1 MIQPLNFQSKK
12 ATQLCVAFFVFFM
25 SVSSEAL
32 IKKTNKLSEKK
43 NTNSAITEIQQKVT
57 ALLLQKQRTAALDLI
72 LQFEKSPAFNPDS
85 KVQLL
90 HLKESVATVF
100 FSQDAQD
107 LFEISTSQFLQSPR
121 QSEKNIQK
129 CLALE
134 ADNFF
139 CRWHYLKILKTKNTP
154 EYITQ
159 AQEFFDKYK
168 DLPEHKMLIAYLIK
182 DTEGFAW
189 DKVSADSHFPLLSAV
204 LEYERSIRSKNFALA
219 KSALNSIKSQF
230 PDYPETAFMDA
241 QLQELSQETPAQ
253 NPKELIDLYKKNCS
267 SLSTELTRKYYYDI
281 DLCHRG

>member
-1 MIQPLNFQSKK
+1 MIQQLNFQSKK

-32 IKKTNKLSEKK
+32 IKKTNKVIEKR
-43 NTNSAITEIQQKVT
+43 TNQSALAEIQQKVT

-72 LQFEKSPAFNPDS
+72 TQLEKAATLSSEVKP
-85 KVQLL
+85 QLL
-90 HLKESVATVF
+90 SLKESVATVF

-139 CRWHYLKILKTKNTP
+139 CRWHYLKILKTKNNP
-154 EYITQ
+154 EYTAQ

-168 DLPEHKMLIAYLIK
+168 DLPEHKMLITYLVK

-189 DKVSADSHFPLLSAV
+189 DKIAADSHFPLLSTV
-204 LEYERSIRSKNFALA
+204 LEYERSVRSKNFALA
-219 KSALNSIKSQF
+219 KLALNSIKAQF

-241 QLQELSQETPAQ
+241 QLQELSQENPAQ